1 MVRHKN
7 IPQSVSGHSLPSAN
21 PMLRKRLRSSK
32 RPMIL
37 PVGFPDEHVRQAYT
51 NPLVDKSN
59 EKFEWVVPDLNG
71 LRTYARSVF
80 HWDEERI
87 NGILLP
93 IMQIVAGKVQYIQE
107 WNGVEGLV
115 WQR

>member
-1 MVRHKN
+1 
-7 IPQSVSGHSLPSAN
+7 
-21 PMLRKRLRSSK
+21 
-32 RPMIL
+32 MIL

-59 EKFEWVVPDLNG
+59 EKFEWVVPDLDG

-93 IMQIVAGKVQYIQE
+93 IMQIVAGKVQTTM
-107 WNGVEGLV
+107 GLWLWFGRRNNPLPPPPPRPGRV
-115 WQR
+115 GQ